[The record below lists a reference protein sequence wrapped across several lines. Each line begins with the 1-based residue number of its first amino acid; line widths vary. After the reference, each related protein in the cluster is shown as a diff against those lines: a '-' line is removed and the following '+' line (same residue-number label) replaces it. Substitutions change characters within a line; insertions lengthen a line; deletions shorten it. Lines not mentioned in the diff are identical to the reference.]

1 MNLDNESE
9 DFIRG
14 YTQYHLGVLNICK
27 DASKGKLSRKKFED
41 TFVEFFADNAKKINK
56 IRLDN
61 IVKES
66 RNI

>member
-14 YTQYHLGVLNICK
+14 YTQYHSDVLNICK
-27 DASKGKLSRKKFED
+27 DASKKKLTRKQFED
-41 TFVEFFADNAKKINK
+41 IFVDFFADNAKKINK